1 MSTKGITTTIT
12 VVLAIVMLVVGLIVG
27 YLLVPI
33 VAPAEV
39 GLSGDV
45 ELGGLF
51 SLTGDLATFGENELV
66 AAELAVD
73 EVNDLLEDM
82 GEDWTLKLVA
92 EDTQTDPDLALEKLE
107 SLAARGVKLIVG
119 PLSSGEVRSIKSYC
133 DANNILAISQ
143 SSTAADLAIEDDN
156 IFRFCPTD
164 KVGQG
169 PAIGKIMYDD
179 GKKYIIPVTRN
190 DAWGKGLEDYS
201 KERFEEL
208 GGTFLQGILYDPE
221 AAAFTTEAADLAGKV
236 QDAIDDY
243 GADQVAILNISFE
256 EVVTFMTACLGYPV
270 LDDVKWYGS
279 DGTATSGAM
288 LDDADVRD
296 FAMSVEYPCSIFGPT
311 HSEKWEKVRDHGS
324 AELGREPESYSYAIY
339 DIVWVYTL
347 CLLAVDDYDAMAIK
361 EVLPTIAES
370 FFGASGWVQLDK
382 YGDRGPTNYDIWQ
395 ITEIATDTYDW
406 KTVGIYDITTDSLV
420 WE

>member
-12 VVLAIVMLVVGLIVG
+12 VVLAIVMLVVGLVVG

-33 VAPAEV
+33 VAPVEV

-51 SLTGDLATFGENELV
+51 SLTGDLATFGENEQV

-82 GEDWTLKLVA
+82 GEDWTLKLVS

-143 SSTAADLAIEDDN
+143 SSTAADLSIEDDN

-169 PAIGKIMYDD
+169 PAIGRIMYDD
-179 GKKYIIPVTRN
+179 GQRYIIPVTRN

-201 KERFEEL
+201 KEKFEEL

-221 AAAFTTEAADLAGKV
+221 AAAFTTEAADLASKV
-236 QDAIDDY
+236 DSAITTY
-243 GADQVAILNISFE
+243 GADKVAILNIAFE

-296 FAMSVEYPCSIFGPT
+296 FSMSVDYPCTIFGPT

-361 EVLPTIAES
+361 GVLPTIAEA

-406 KTVGIYDITTDSLV
+406 TTVGMYDIATDSLV

>member
-12 VVLAIVMLVVGLIVG
+12 VVLAIVMLVVGLVVG

-51 SLTGDLATFGENELV
+51 SLTGDLATFGENEQV

-73 EVNDLLEDM
+73 EVNDLLEAM
-82 GEDWTLKLVA
+82 GEDWTLKLVS

-143 SSTAADLAIEDDN
+143 SSTAADLSIEDDN

-169 PAIGKIMYDD
+169 PAIGRIMYDD
-179 GKKYIIPVTRN
+179 GKRYIIPVTRN

-201 KERFEEL
+201 KKKFEEL

-221 AAAFTTEAADLAGKV
+221 AAAFTTEAADLASKV
-236 QDAIDDY
+236 DSAITTY
-243 GADQVAILNISFE
+243 GADQVAILNIAFE

-279 DGTATSGAM
+279 DGTATSGAV

-296 FAMSVEYPCSIFGPT
+296 FSMSVDYPCTIFGPT
-311 HSEKWEKVRDHGS
+311 HSAKWEKVRDHGS

-347 CLLAVDDYDAMAIK
+347 CLLAADDYDAMAIK
-361 EVLPTIAES
+361 EILPTIAEA

-406 KTVGIYDITTDSLV
+406 TTVGMYDIATDSLV

>member
-1 MSTKGITTTIT
+1 MSTKGITTTIA
-12 VVLAIVMLVVGLIVG
+12 VVLAIVMLVVGLVVG
-27 YLLVPI
+27 YLLVPL

-39 GLSGDV
+39 GLSGDI

-73 EVNDLLEDM
+73 EVNDLLEAM

-119 PLSSGEVRSIKSYC
+119 PLSSGEVRSIKSYL
-133 DANNILAISQ
+133 DANDILAISQ
-143 SSTAADLAIEDDN
+143 SSTAADLAIENDN

-169 PAIGKIMYDD
+169 PAIGRIMWDD

-201 KERFEEL
+201 ELRFEAL
-208 GGTFLQGILYDPE
+208 GGEFLEGILYDPE
-221 AAAFTTEAADLAGKV
+221 AAAFTTEAADLASKV
-236 QDAIDDY
+236 QDAIDAY
-243 GADQVAILNISFE
+243 GADEVAILNIAFE

-288 LDDADVRD
+288 LDDANVRD
-296 FAMSVEYPCSIFGPT
+296 FAMSIEYPCTIFGPT
-311 HSEKWEKVRDHGS
+311 HSEKWEKVRAHGE

-347 CLLAVDDYDAMAIK
+347 CLLTVDDYDALAIK
-361 EVLPTIAES
+361 EVLPTVAEA
-370 FFGASGWVQLDK
+370 FFGASGWIQLDK

-406 KTVGIYDITTDSLV
+406 KTIGMYDITTDSLV

>member
-1 MSTKGITTTIT
+1 MSTKGITTTIA
-12 VVLAIVMLVVGLIVG
+12 VVLAIVMLVVGLVVG
-27 YLLVPI
+27 YLLVPL

-39 GLSGDV
+39 GLSGDI

-73 EVNDLLEDM
+73 EVNDLLEAM

-107 SLAARGVKLIVG
+107 SLAASGIKLIVG
-119 PLSSGEVRSIKSYC
+119 PLSSGEVRSIKSYL
-133 DANNILAISQ
+133 DANDILAISQ
-143 SSTAADLAIEDDN
+143 SSTAADLAIENDN

-169 PAIGKIMYDD
+169 PAIGRIMWDD

-201 KERFEEL
+201 ELRFEAL
-208 GGTFLQGILYDPE
+208 GGEFLEGILYDPE
-221 AAAFTTEAADLAGKV
+221 AAAFTTEAADLASKV
-236 QDAIDDY
+236 QDAIDAY
-243 GADQVAILNISFE
+243 GADEVAILNIAFE

-288 LDDADVRD
+288 LDDANVRD
-296 FAMSVEYPCSIFGPT
+296 FAMSIEYPCTIFGPT
-311 HSEKWEKVRDHGS
+311 HSEKWEKVRAHGE

-347 CLLAVDDYDAMAIK
+347 CLLTVDDYDALAIK
-361 EVLPTIAES
+361 EVLPTVAEA
-370 FFGASGWVQLDK
+370 FFGASGWIQLDK

-406 KTVGIYDITTDSLV
+406 KTIGMYDITTDSLV

>member
-1 MSTKGITTTIT
+1 MSTKGITTTIA
-12 VVLAIVMLVVGLIVG
+12 VVLAIVMLVVGLVVG
-27 YLLVPI
+27 YLLVPL

-39 GLSGDV
+39 GLSGDI

-73 EVNDLLEDM
+73 EVNDLLEAM

-107 SLAARGVKLIVG
+107 SLAARGIKLIVG
-119 PLSSGEVRSIKSYC
+119 PLSSGEVRSIKSYL
-133 DANNILAISQ
+133 DANDILAISQ
-143 SSTAADLAIEDDN
+143 SSTAADLAIENDN

-169 PAIGKIMYDD
+169 PAIGRIMWDD

-201 KERFEEL
+201 ELRFEAL
-208 GGTFLQGILYDPE
+208 GGEFLEGILYDPE
-221 AAAFTTEAADLAGKV
+221 AAAFTTEAADLASKV
-236 QDAIDDY
+236 QDAIDAY
-243 GADQVAILNISFE
+243 GADEVAILNIAFE

-288 LDDADVRD
+288 LDDANVRD
-296 FAMSVEYPCSIFGPT
+296 FAMSIEYPCTIFGPT
-311 HSEKWEKVRDHGS
+311 HSEKWEKVRAHGE

-347 CLLAVDDYDAMAIK
+347 CLLTVDDYDALAIK
-361 EVLPTIAES
+361 EVLPTVAEA
-370 FFGASGWVQLDK
+370 FFGASGWIQLDK

-406 KTVGIYDITTDSLV
+406 KTIGMYDITTDSLV